1 MRLALLLRRGL
12 ELNEVIDAKDR
23 DRSFRREPHGETPR
37 SGKGVH
43 CVKFVKF
50 VKFVKCVKCVKF
62 VKCVIVSNVSNF
74 LAKFGFDTAENEPV
88 KFARSRTCV

>member
-37 SGKGVH
+37 SGKGVQR
-43 CVKFVKF
+43 VQTVQT
-50 VKFVKCVKCVKF
+50 VQ
-62 VKCVIVSNVSNF
+62 IR
-74 LAKFGFDTAENEPV
+74 
-88 KFARSRTCV
+88 ARTLYIGQAMCMHGKKLHIYIQILYLGESLQKVYLCGMLIL